1 MVAYLIKL
9 FSSKL
14 PKRKIVFDQ
23 NDPVRDAVF
32 KALFFNFKGILTTM
46 IQGKKIMYLS
56 FGPFLYFCTS
66 TSEMRRDVN
75 PSQPFRLNYIKLTK
89 LKLFVI
95 SIFSLKE
102 S

>member
-14 PKRKIVFDQ
+14 PKRKILFDQ
-23 NDPVRDAVF
+23 NDPVTDAVF

-66 TSEMRRDVN
+66 TSEVRRGVN
-75 PSQPFRLNYIKLTK
+75 PSQPFRLNYIKHTK
-89 LKLFVI
+89 LKLFI
-95 SIFSLKE
+95 ICIFSLKE